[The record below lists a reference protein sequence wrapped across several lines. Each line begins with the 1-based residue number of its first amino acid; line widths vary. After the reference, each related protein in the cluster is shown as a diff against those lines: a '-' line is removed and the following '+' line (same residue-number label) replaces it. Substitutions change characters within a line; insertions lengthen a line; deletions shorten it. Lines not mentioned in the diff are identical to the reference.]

1 MTKRVY
7 YFNYEFIPYIIHKK
21 RTSWVVIFLEYKT
34 KNNDGLEQVAYND
47 NLSSMILLKIAQSN
61 SQAGLECLAITC
73 LPQIS
78 GDDAWHHVACVSTS
92 RSLLL

>member
-7 YFNYEFIPYIIHKK
+7 YFNCKFVLYEIKNCVHESSVSK
-21 RTSWVVIFLEYKT
+21 YKT
-34 KNNDGLEQVAYND
+34 KNNDELKQVAYND

-61 SQAGLECLAITC
+61 SQAGLECPAITC

-78 GDDAWHHVACVSTS
+78 GDDA
-92 RSLLL
+92 